1 MASETIKEELLPS
14 RTYQVLN
21 GRIINFIDGQEA
33 MRQVI
38 EKALQTPRYE
48 VPWLSKNYGTD
59 LEQLVGKSMDY
70 AKTEV
75 KRMLIETF
83 SADKR
88 ITDVLVTDVEVVNKT
103 DLLVHADISTSYG
116 KVTVAKEVTT

>member
-21 GRIINFIDGQEA
+21 GRIINFIDGQES

-70 AKTEV
+70 AKSEV
-75 KRMLIETF
+75 KRMLVETF

-88 ITDVLVTDVEVVNKT
+88 ITDVSVTDVEVVNKT